1 MRPYQYKL
9 AFLAALCGVATAA
22 SATDS
27 RIVTRRYDPSTVI
40 TVPGRVGTQ
49 ATIAFGDDERIENVA
64 VGDSAMWQV
73 TPNKRANLLFVK
85 PTTARART
93 NMTVVT
99 DQRTY
104 LFDLVANAVSTP
116 VYVLRF
122 SYPAKPKPVEPVAVA
137 AADTPPAR
145 QQPDPATLNFGWKK
159 EGSAV
164 LLPSRVFDDGR
175 SVYLAWQADVPMP
188 AILIRDFKGVEG
200 PVNFN
205 LQGDFIVVDGVPGQL
220 VLRSGKEMAT
230 LTPEPRQPVRTAAA
244 APTSQA
250 SAR

>member
-1 MRPYQYKL
+1 MRPYQYSL
-9 AFLAALCGVATAA
+9 AFLAAVVGLSGSAHAA
-22 SATDS
+22 DS
-27 RIVTRRYDPSTVI
+27 RIVTRRYDPSAVVMLT
-40 TVPGRVGTQ
+40 GRVGTQ

-85 PTTARART
+85 PTAPRART

-104 LFDLVANAVSTP
+104 LFDLVANAVSAP

-122 SYPAKPKPVEPVAVA
+122 SYPQKPKPLEPVAVA
-137 AADTPPAR
+137 AVEPAPKPV
-145 QQPDPATLNFGWKK
+145 QPDPAHTYYAWKS
-159 EGSAV
+159 EGSQAV
-164 LLPSRVFDDGR
+164 LPTSVFDDGKA
-175 SVYLAWQADVPMP
+175 VYLGWREDMAMP
-188 AILIRDFKGVEG
+188 AILTRDVRGMEG
-200 PVNFN
+200 PVNYSV
-205 LQGDFIVVDGVPGQL
+205 QGDYVVVDGIPAQL

-230 LTPEPRQPVRTAAA
+230 LTPQVRPPVVTAAA
-244 APTSQA
+244 SNSQA

>member
-9 AFLAALCGVATAA
+9 AFLAAVCGVASAA
-22 SATDS
+22 SAADS
-27 RIVTRRYDPSTVI
+27 RIVTRRYDPSTII
-40 TVPGRVGTQ
+40 TVPGRLGTQ
-49 ATIAFGDDERIENVA
+49 ATIAFGEDERIENVA

-85 PTTARART
+85 PTGARART

-122 SYPAKPKPVEPVAVA
+122 SYPPKPKPIEPVAVA
-137 AADTPPAR
+137 AAETAPVK
-145 QQPDPATLNFGWKK
+145 QQPDPASLNFAWKK
-159 EGSAV
+159 EGSPA
-164 LLPSRVFDDGR
+164 LLPNRVFDDGR
-175 SVYLAWQADVPMP
+175 SVYLGWQPDVPMP

-205 LQGDFIVVDGVPGQL
+205 LQGDYVVVEGVPGQL

-230 LTPEPRQPVRTAAA
+230 LTPEPHQPVRTAAA
-244 APTSQA
+244 TPSTQA